1 MRRNGDTM
9 RLNRQSI
16 ISGLQHIANKAPTIY
31 GIPGEQWRQDALD
44 AMAYIRQL
52 EGELRRQGF
61 TEYNQ
66 KEEEND

>member
-1 MRRNGDTM
+1 M

-16 ISGLQHIANKAPTIY
+16 ISGMQHIANKAPTIY

-61 TEYNQ
+61 TDYST
-66 KEEEND
+66 KEEEDND